1 MTWSVGLDMGG
12 TFTDGYFTDGR
23 RAAMAKVPTSHFDL
37 TRSVMA
43 CLGEGARRFDLD
55 LEDFL
60 ASIEMLRLATT
71 IGTNS
76 VVTGT
81 GDPVGLMVEAGAESS
96 LYGPSEPAPALGVFV
111 RPDHVTG
118 VPSTAADEAVPSP
131 GEAVADR
138 AGDADMGLTGG
149 VPSSGTAA
157 ADEAVLGLCRDLV
170 SQGVRQVVVSL
181 PRRRRGDE
189 ERLRE
194 LVRGRYPDHY
204 LRSIPLTLGSEVADI
219 EDDELR
225 TATAVLNAYLS
236 RPMAKLLYRTE
247 GLLQQ
252 AGLGVPLLAVRSDGS
267 CARTARTTAIST
279 YSSGPAAGLGLVA
292 AEAAARGDEAAVGFD
307 MGGTTLDLGLVR
319 GGAYATEQ
327 TPAIRGVRVSLPVPG
342 VTSVGLGGSSIAA
355 ADSAGEVKVGPA
367 SAGAVPGPA
376 AFGRGGTDPTLT
388 DADVALGFL
397 ADGATLIG
405 DIALNAEQARSALA
419 TLAESALD
427 GAKAALAGP
436 EAALADAESA
446 LARTKAA
453 LNDAESALARTK
465 AALSGGDPLEAALRV
480 RSAAHRQAASALEDL
495 LASAAVDPA
504 AVTLYAFG
512 GAGGLHAGPVAD
524 LAGIARVRSFVH
536 GGVFSARGVAGAP
549 LRQIYRAS
557 AAPGKNPD
565 DMVSQLTA
573 RARLDLEAERLAPDE
588 AWITADTGEG
598 WVEVTSQLDP
608 PPTPPVVAETGRA
621 ESLGSTVG
629 PSSSPDLDAV
639 PEPAEATVPA
649 STVESGSSP
658 AWREVWWGA
667 EPQSTA
673 VVDLTALARGQTIDG
688 PALIEGWGAVHAVPP
703 GWTARRPDDDSLLW
717 ERSS

>member
-43 CLGEGARRFDLD
+43 CLSEGARRFDLEF
-55 LEDFL
+55 EDFL
-60 ASIEMLRLATT
+60 ASVGVLRLATT

-96 LYGPSEPAPALGVFV
+96 LYGPSEPAPPLGVFV

-118 VPSTAADEAVPSP
+118 VPAEAADE
-131 GEAVADR
+131 
-138 AGDADMGLTGG
+138 T
-149 VPSSGTAA
+149 
-157 ADEAVLGLCRDLV
+157 VLELCRDLV

-194 LVRGRYPDHY
+194 LVRDRYPDHY

-219 EDDELR
+219 DDDELR

-319 GGAYATEQ
+319 GGVYTTEE

-342 VTSVGLGGSSIAA
+342 VASVGLGGSSIAT
-355 ADSAGEVKVGPA
+355 ADSAGEMTVGPA

-388 DADVALGFL
+388 DADVVLGFL

-405 DIALNAEQARSALA
+405 DIALDAEQARSALA
-419 TLAESALD
+419 TLVGIEAALD
-427 GAKAALAGP
+427 GAQTAFAST
-436 EAALADAESA
+436 EAVLDDAESA
-446 LARTKAA
+446 LAGTEAV
-453 LNDAESALARTK
+453 
-465 AALSGGDPLEAALRV
+465 LSDENPVEAALRV
-480 RSAAHRQAASALEDL
+480 RSAAHRQAASALGDL
-495 LASAAVDPA
+495 LTAAGLDPA
-504 AVTLYAFG
+504 EVTLYAFG

-524 LAGIARVRSFVH
+524 LAGIPRVRSFVH
-536 GGVFSARGVAGAP
+536 GGVFSARGVAGAS
-549 LRQIYRAS
+549 LKQVYRAS
-557 AAPGKNPD
+557 AAPVED
-565 DMVSQLTA
+565 SVDMVSLLTA
-573 RARLDLEAERLAPDE
+573 RARLDLEAERLPPDE
-588 AWITADTGEG
+588 ALISVNASEG

-608 PPTPPVVAETGRA
+608 PPTPPVAADAGRA
-621 ESLGSTVG
+621 ESHGSTVE
-629 PSSSPDLDAV
+629 PPLSPDVGAV

-649 STVESGSSP
+649 SMVGPESSLVR
-658 AWREVWWGA
+658 REVWWGA
-667 EPQSTA
+667 EPKPTA

-688 PALIEGWGAVHAVPP
+688 PVLIEGWGAVHAVPP
-703 GWTARRPDDDSLLW
+703 GWTVRRPDDDSLLW

>member
-43 CLGEGARRFDLD
+43 CLSEGARRFGLE

-60 ASIEMLRLATT
+60 ASVGVLRLATT

-118 VPSTAADEAVPSP
+118 VPAE
-131 GEAVADR
+131 
-138 AGDADMGLTGG
+138 
-149 VPSSGTAA
+149 A

-189 ERLRE
+189 EKLRE
-194 LVRGRYPDHY
+194 LVRDRYPDHY

-219 EDDELR
+219 DDDELR

-319 GGAYATEQ
+319 GGVYTTEE

-342 VTSVGLGGSSIAA
+342 VASVGLGGSSIAA
-355 ADSAGEVKVGPA
+355 LDHSGAVNVGPA

-397 ADGATLIG
+397 ADGAALIG
-405 DIALNAEQARSALA
+405 DIALDAEQARSALA
-419 TLAESALD
+419 ALD
-427 GAKAALAGP
+427 GAQTAFASA
-436 EAALADAESA
+436 EAVLGDAESA
-446 LARTKAA
+446 LAG
-453 LNDAESALARTK
+453 AEAV
-465 AALSGGDPLEAALRV
+465 LSDENPVEAALRV
-480 RSAAHRQAASALEDL
+480 RLAAHRQAASALGDL
-495 LASAAVDPA
+495 LTAAGLDPA
-504 AVTLYAFG
+504 EVTLYAFG

-524 LAGIARVRSFVH
+524 SAGIPRVRSFVH

-549 LRQIYRAS
+549 LKQVYRAS
-557 AAPGKNPD
+557 AAPGED
-565 DMVSQLTA
+565 SGDMVSRLTA
-573 RARLDLEAERLAPDE
+573 RARLDLEAEHLPLDE
-588 AWITADTGEG
+588 ARITADAGED

-608 PPTPPVVAETGRA
+608 PPTPPVAA
-621 ESLGSTVG
+621 ESVRVESPASTVE
-629 PSSSPDLDAV
+629 PPLSPDVGAV
-639 PEPAEATVPA
+639 SEPAETTVPA
-649 STVESGSSP
+649 STVEPESSP
-658 AWREVWWGA
+658 PQREVWWGA
-667 EPQSTA
+667 EPQPTA
-673 VVDLTALARGQTIDG
+673 VIDLTALARGQVIDG

>member
-23 RAAMAKVPTSHFDL
+23 RAAMAKVLTSHFDL

-43 CLGEGARRFDLD
+43 CLSEGARRFDLE

-60 ASIEMLRLATT
+60 ASVGMLRLATT

-96 LYGPSEPAPALGVFV
+96 LYGPSEPAPPLGVFV

-118 VPSTAADEAVPSP
+118 VPTE
-131 GEAVADR
+131 
-138 AGDADMGLTGG
+138 
-149 VPSSGTAA
+149 A

-189 ERLRE
+189 EKLRE
-194 LVRGRYPDHY
+194 LVRDRYPDHY

-219 EDDELR
+219 DDDELR

-252 AGLGVPLLAVRSDGS
+252 TGLGVPLLAVRSDGS

-319 GGAYATEQ
+319 HGAYATEE
-327 TPAIRGVRVSLPVPG
+327 TPAIRDVRVSLPVPG
-342 VTSVGLGGSSIAA
+342 VASVGLGGSSIAA
-355 ADSAGEVKVGPA
+355 LDPSGAVKVGPA

-388 DADVALGFL
+388 DADVVLGFL

-405 DIALNAEQARSALA
+405 DIALDAEQARSALA
-419 TLAESALD
+419 ALAGTEAALD
-427 GAKAALAGP
+427 GAKTALASA
-436 EAALADAESA
+436 EAVLDDAESA
-446 LARTKAA
+446 LAGTEAV
-453 LNDAESALARTK
+453 
-465 AALSGGDPLEAALRV
+465 LSDENPVEAALRV
-480 RSAAHRQAASALEDL
+480 RLAAHRQAASALGDL
-495 LASAAVDPA
+495 LTAAGLDPA
-504 AVTLYAFG
+504 GVTLYAFG
-512 GAGGLHAGPVAD
+512 GAGGLHAGSVAD
-524 LAGIARVRSFVH
+524 LAGIPRVRSFVY

-549 LRQIYRAS
+549 LRQVYRAS
-557 AAPGKNPD
+557 AAPGEDFD
-565 DMVSQLTA
+565 DMVSLLTA
-573 RARLDLEAERLAPDE
+573 RARLDLEAEHLPPDE
-588 AWITADTGEG
+588 ALIGINASEG
-598 WVEVTSQLDP
+598 WVEVTSQFDP
-608 PPTPPVVAETGRA
+608 PPTPPVAAESGRA
-621 ESLGSTVG
+621 ESPGSTVE
-629 PSSSPDLDAV
+629 PSSSLAFGAV
-639 PEPAEATVPA
+639 SEPAEATVPA
-649 STVESGSSP
+649 STVEPESSP
-658 AWREVWWGA
+658 PQREVWWGA
-667 EPQSTA
+667 EPKPTV

>member
-43 CLGEGARRFDLD
+43 CLSEGARRFDLE

-60 ASIEMLRLATT
+60 ASVGMLRLATT

-96 LYGPSEPAPALGVFV
+96 LYGPSEPAPPLGIFV

-118 VPSTAADEAVPSP
+118 VPAAAADQ
-131 GEAVADR
+131 
-138 AGDADMGLTGG
+138 AGDADERLTVET
-149 VPSSGTAA
+149 VPSSVTAAA

-194 LVRGRYPDHY
+194 LVRDRYPDHY

-219 EDDELR
+219 DDDELR

-279 YSSGPAAGLGLVA
+279 YSSGPASGLGLVA

-319 GGAYATEQ
+319 GGVYTTEE

-342 VTSVGLGGSSIAA
+342 VASVGLGGSSIAA
-355 ADSAGEVKVGPA
+355 LDHSGAVKVGPA

-405 DIALNAEQARSALA
+405 DIALDAEQARSALA
-419 TLAESALD
+419 ALVGTEAALD
-427 GAKAALAGP
+427 GAQTAFASA
-436 EAALADAESA
+436 EAVLGDAESA
-446 LARTKAA
+446 LAGTEAV
-453 LNDAESALARTK
+453 
-465 AALSGGDPLEAALRV
+465 LSDENPVEAALRV
-480 RSAAHRQAASALEDL
+480 RLAAHRQAASALGDL
-495 LASAAVDPA
+495 LTAAGLDPA
-504 AVTLYAFG
+504 EVTLYAFG
-512 GAGGLHAGPVAD
+512 GAGGLHAGSVAD
-524 LAGIARVRSFVH
+524 SAGIPRVRSFVH

-549 LRQIYRAS
+549 LKQVYRAS
-557 AAPGKNPD
+557 AAPGED
-565 DMVSQLTA
+565 SGDMVSLLTA
-573 RARLDLEAERLAPDE
+573 RARLDLEAEHLPPDE
-588 AWITADTGEG
+588 ALISVNASEG

-608 PPTPPVVAETGRA
+608 PPTPPVAADAGRA
-621 ESLGSTVG
+621 DSPGPTVE
-629 PSSSPDLDAV
+629 PSSSPDVGAV
-639 PEPAEATVPA
+639 PEPAEATVSA
-649 STVESGSSP
+649 SAVEPESSLVR
-658 AWREVWWGA
+658 REVWWGA
-667 EPQSTA
+667 EPQPTA
-673 VVDLTALARGQTIDG
+673 VVDLTALARGQVIDG